1 MKQEENEFFDHLVNE
16 LKKLGLACEFEEQEE
31 SLIRSRIVL
40 GVRDNSL
47 EERLSRKEDLD
58 LQRAENE
65 CRTAERTKM

>member
-1 MKQEENEFFDHLVNE
+1 MKQEENEFFDHLVTE